1 MPKLPMRW
9 LVKITQNPPDTDLG
23 VISMLLTWGNHS
35 PRYMTMFH
43 ATTQGS
49 VQTLDGCR
57 ADRSYSRPPDPQY
70 IEGNQES
77 PARLN
82 DIFGK
87 MRDLAAEGG
96 TLCDRGCRMCIRI
109 NDNF

>member
-1 MPKLPMRW
+1 
-9 LVKITQNPPDTDLG
+9 
-23 VISMLLTWGNHS
+23 
-35 PRYMTMFH
+35 MTMFH

-77 PARLN
+77 LTRLN

-87 MRDLAAEGG
+87 IRDLAAEGG